1 MKSLKFTALFV
12 ALLFVGSVAAQMT
25 EECKVNLSLFTEYA
39 KVKNYAD
46 AYEPWAKV
54 YKECPTA
61 SKNIYSLGVRIL
73 EWKIKQATT
82 QDEYKALI
90 NRLNRIEGQVRGIKR
105 MIEENAYCTDILVQ
119 SSAVNAAVNAFNR
132 ELLSNHIKTCV
143 ADDIRA
149 GKDETVDE
157 LLATLQKLMK

>member
-1 MKSLKFTALFV
+1 MKP
-12 ALLFVGSVAAQMT
+12 
-25 EECKVNLSLFTEYA
+25 
-39 KVKNYAD
+39 VKCQIFLMFYD
-46 AYEPWAKV
+46 GDK
-54 YKECPTA
+54 YKELCPHCH
-61 SKNIYSLGVRIL
+61 SKYCCKTKERS
-73 EWKIKQATT
+73 EE
-82 QDEYKALI
+82 EYKTLI

>member
-1 MKSLKFTALFV
+1 MKSLKLTALFV
-12 ALLFVGSVAAQMT
+12 AMLFVGSVAAQMT

-82 QDEYKALI
+82 QEEFKA
-90 NRLNRIEGQVRGIKR
+90 
-105 MIEENAYCTDILVQ
+105 
-119 SSAVNAAVNAFNR
+119 AF
-132 ELLSNHIKTCV
+132 
-143 ADDIRA
+143 D
-149 GKDETVDE
+149 
-157 LLATLQKLMK
+157 QLMKLYDDRIQYFGTDKKTPRPAILADKATKHNKYIYSTSRSTRTANDLSTRNKN